1 MIKVKCILKLDNP
14 CPGKWATWKWMEEHL
29 QRESEEKGMTLQKAE
44 YNEEEKTKSVV
55 CTYSTDED
63 FFNAAMKIQACCRK
77 HGLEISLL
85 EKKVSEAPELDAINE
100 YFDKEKT

>member
-14 CPGKWATWKWMEEHL
+14 CPQKWTTWKRMEEHL

-44 YNEEEKTKSVV
+44 YNEEEKTKSVY
-55 CTYSTDED
+55 CAYSVDED
-63 FFNAAMKIQACCRK
+63 FYNAAMLMQACCRK
-77 HGLEISLL
+77 HGLEVSLL
-85 EKKVSEAPELDAINE
+85 EKKVFAAPELDAINE